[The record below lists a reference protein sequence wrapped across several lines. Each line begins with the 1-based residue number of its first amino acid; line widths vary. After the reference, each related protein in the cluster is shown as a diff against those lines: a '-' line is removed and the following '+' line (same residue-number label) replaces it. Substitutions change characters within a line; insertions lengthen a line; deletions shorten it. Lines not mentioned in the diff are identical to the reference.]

1 MVGMIRMAGCTPNG
15 MPNAARKSN
24 AHSGIHPT
32 YQMAHRRLVRGLYA
46 TCVRLLPTH
55 TTASKLRHI
64 WADVLLCAIHVLITR
79 LPIAMSLITYIVE
92 DSVTIRDNLIA
103 TLEEIAPVKVVGF
116 AETET
121 EASLWLS
128 SNGGDWQLAIVD
140 LFLKEGSGLGV
151 LKGCQSRQHHQKVV
165 VLTNY
170 ATDDIRKRC
179 TILGADAVF
188 DKSNEIEALLDFC
201 SASTTR

>member
-1 MVGMIRMAGCTPNG
+1 
-15 MPNAARKSN
+15 
-24 AHSGIHPT
+24 
-32 YQMAHRRLVRGLYA
+32 
-46 TCVRLLPTH
+46 
-55 TTASKLRHI
+55 
-64 WADVLLCAIHVLITR
+64 
-79 LPIAMSLITYIVE
+79 MSLITYIVE

-170 ATDDIRKRC
+170 ATDDVRKRC
-179 TILGADAVF
+179 TTLGADAVF
-188 DKSNEIEALLDFC
+188 DKSNEIEALVDYC
-201 SASTTR
+201 IAQGKTIKVDSGQ